1 VHSAVQIELEF
12 FFFFFFL
19 LLPLKTPCPS
29 VLGQFKKQGRKENK
43 ERKEGKKKG

>member
-1 VHSAVQIELEF
+1 LNSSSSSSSSSSS
-12 FFFFFFL
+12 FFL